1 MKKTFIL
8 LFSLLPSLIYSQ
20 ITVADGTDIG
30 ADIDS
35 QESTTMYVGAFYAPT
50 TIWDDYSGYVKHY
63 QIMLV
68 LEEGTEGSVIY
79 SENYPDGDPALD
91 PPELPYPYT
100 VYIHDEDIAGGPYT
114 QFEPGKTYHLDVT
127 AYATYGSIEEVA
139 RVQSDGVLILGGE
152 EPPEEPEDE
161 PPVGAGR
168 ITLSATPPSLSFA
181 AGETARSQELRI
193 TAAGSGPVTIQS
205 IREKRISFR
214 VRLRNRIRP

>member
-1 MKKTFIL
+1 
-8 LFSLLPSLIYSQ
+8 
-20 ITVADGTDIG
+20 
-30 ADIDS
+30 
-35 QESTTMYVGAFYAPT
+35 
-50 TIWDDYSGYVKHY
+50 
-63 QIMLV
+63 
-68 LEEGTEGSVIY
+68 
-79 SENYPDGDPALD
+79 
-91 PPELPYPYT
+91 
-100 VYIHDEDIAGGPYT
+100 
-114 QFEPGKTYHLDVT
+114 
-127 AYATYGSIEEVA
+127 VA